1 MKLPITHSR
10 RRAGGWRPF
19 TLGCA
24 HALLLFGCDGDV
36 SSGRDAGSAP
46 VDRPAKVAEDTATT
60 SKNDN
65 APSGGAGGA
74 TGAGGA
80 RRGGAGGAGRAAQ
93 SGGPSTSGSG
103 GAERAEETAGA
114 SGKASGDV
122 SGSGGAGGLGGER
135 APQPVPSASYTV
147 TGSWPARPI
156 AIVQRPGSL
165 VFTKLKVDD
174 RFLSESCSIAD
185 YNRDGIPDISA
196 GRRWYEGP
204 FGPSGAAKEH
214 VFRAGHDALPRTG
227 KSLDELDTGVS
238 DDWGCYAHD
247 VDADGF
253 TDIINVTCPDMN
265 DDKTPNAATRQRSG
279 TAFWYKNP
287 GAAVSTTGAM
297 WKAYPMHDDVRGEQH
312 GLSDVDGDG
321 KPELYGA
328 CHGCAGTDPGS
339 VTRGYYQ
346 MDASKPTA
354 RWTYH
359 VVTKT
364 YPWPGGGWLHGFGFG
379 DVNLDGKID
388 LIERAGVWTNI
399 RATQPDT
406 AAYYNVK
413 LYGGADDPK
422 AGGSHMFAV
431 DVDGDGDMDIV
442 SADAAH
448 GYGISWHEQTSPG
461 KFTKHKFAGTPEEDY
476 PISFSQPHAM
486 EVVDMDG
493 DGVSDVI
500 VGKTYLAHPEGL
512 DNPDPDLRGEP
523 VNYVFKVKR
532 NTPSEAG
539 SVTFEPH
546 AIDTSSNKVGIGRQI
561 AVGHI
566 NADGIMDVCIASK
579 LGIYVFLG
587 Q

>member
-10 RRAGGWRPF
+10 KRAGGWRPF

-46 VDRPAKVAEDTATT
+46 VDRPAKVAEDTAPT

-74 TGAGGA
+74 SGAGGA

-214 VFRAGHDALPRTG
+214 VFRAVHDALPR
-227 KSLDELDTGVS
+227 
-238 DDWGCYAHD
+238 
-247 VDADGF
+247 GF
-253 TDIINVTCPDMN
+253 PRRRDRARDPRRARRRRAARPD
-265 DDKTPNAATRQRSG
+265 
-279 TAFWYKNP
+279 
-287 GAAVSTTGAM
+287 
-297 WKAYPMHDDVRGEQH
+297 
-312 GLSDVDGDG
+312 
-321 KPELYGA
+321 
-328 CHGCAGTDPGS
+328 
-339 VTRGYYQ
+339 
-346 MDASKPTA
+346 
-354 RWTYH
+354 
-359 VVTKT
+359 
-364 YPWPGGGWLHGFGFG
+364 
-379 DVNLDGKID
+379 
-388 LIERAGVWTNI
+388 
-399 RATQPDT
+399 
-406 AAYYNVK
+406 
-413 LYGGADDPK
+413 
-422 AGGSHMFAV
+422 
-431 DVDGDGDMDIV
+431 
-442 SADAAH
+442 
-448 GYGISWHEQTSPG
+448 
-461 KFTKHKFAGTPEEDY
+461 
-476 PISFSQPHAM
+476 
-486 EVVDMDG
+486 
-493 DGVSDVI
+493 
-500 VGKTYLAHPEGL
+500 
-512 DNPDPDLRGEP
+512 
-523 VNYVFKVKR
+523 
-532 NTPSEAG
+532 
-539 SVTFEPH
+539 
-546 AIDTSSNKVGIGRQI
+546 
-561 AVGHI
+561 
-566 NADGIMDVCIASK
+566 
-579 LGIYVFLG
+579 
-587 Q
+587 